1 MSLTPRNIE
10 AETQS
15 SMRARSAIPCLILV
29 ESIPAPILYRIDP
42 MLDDYETIYQQALTE
57 MQLPDFVATW
67 RLLTAWG
74 NKPE

>member
-1 MSLTPRNIE
+1 
-10 AETQS
+10 
-15 SMRARSAIPCLILV
+15 
-29 ESIPAPILYRIDP
+29 